1 MTNVI
6 QTLLE
11 VPTGYRSTH
20 VARILWQMDDQS
32 RRLTEQ
38 TRGLGTAELG
48 WQFAPGVNTIG
59 MLMAHIAVAE
69 AHLTHVG
76 LEGRPESDVRS
87 VIGIRVDDDGLP
99 LEAEGQPPAALRG
112 KDLAFFDDL
121 LARARAN
128 TRRVATQLSD
138 QDLSRQVTRQRP
150 DGTTRIF
157 NLDWMLY
164 HMLEHEA
171 GHFGQ
176 VLLLKHLYQATHAG
190 V

>member
-1 MTNVI
+1 MTDTV

-20 VARILWQMDDQS
+20 VARILWQLDDQS
-32 RRLTEQ
+32 RRLTEE
-38 TRGLGTAELG
+38 TRGLGVRELG
-48 WQFAPGVNTIG
+48 WQFAPGTNTIG
-59 MLMAHIAVAE
+59 MLMTHIAVAE
-69 AHLTHVG
+69 AHLTQVG
-76 LEGRPESDVRS
+76 LEGKADSDLPS
-87 VIGIRVDDDGLP
+87 VIGIRTDDDGLP
-99 LEAEGQPPAALRG
+99 LPTEGLPPAVLEG

-128 TRRVATQLSD
+128 TRRVAMQLTDSD
-138 QDLSRQVTRQRP
+138 LARQITRHRP

-157 NLDWMLY
+157 NLDWALY
-164 HMLEHEA
+164 HILEHEA

-176 VLLLKHLYQATHAG
+176 ILLLKHLYQTTHAR